1 MRSAA
6 FKMICRF
13 LVASLMLMSF
23 TTAQAGM
30 IGVDQLGAASPS
42 VQVDRLALM
51 DLVSRADV
59 ASQLQAQGVDAQL
72 AQARIAA
79 MTDAEVQALSGQIAA
94 LPAGASSNAGWI
106 AGVIVIAVIIWWV
119 WMR

>member
-6 FKMICRF
+6 FKLICRF

-23 TTAQAGM
+23 TTAHAGM
-30 IGVDQLGAASPS
+30 IGVDQLGAAGSS
-42 VQVDRLALM
+42 VQLDRLALSN
-51 DLVSRADV
+51 LVSRADV

-72 AQARIAA
+72 AQSRIAA
-79 MTDAEVQALSGQIAA
+79 MSDAEVQALNGQIAA

-106 AGVIVIAVIIWWV
+106 AGVIIIAVIIWWV